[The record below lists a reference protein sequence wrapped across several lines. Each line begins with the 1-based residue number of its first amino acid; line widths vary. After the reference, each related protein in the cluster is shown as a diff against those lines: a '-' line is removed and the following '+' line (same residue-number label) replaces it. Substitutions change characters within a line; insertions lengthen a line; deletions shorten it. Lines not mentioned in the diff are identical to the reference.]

1 MQSGRTPIK
10 RNRNLHD
17 RNASLGV
24 ANRCR
29 EDARE
34 PHQPLKAGKT
44 TIISGYATR
53 WGQPCFFFHGRG
65 LGTYKV
71 LLQKGTSRKLA
82 SRLRCSISSL
92 ARIACTM
99 DKVRQLESLSTSPWT
114 AANISALI
122 GSGAV
127 AAIIGWQSYDWLRE
141 GHLRVFDWPLTA
153 VLFIFTVCTVGIW
166 IWIATSAEDAAKRAR
181 NVLDD
186 TGHANQQTVA
196 RLRDIVAELR
206 KTGGLAPQ
214 QQRQS

>member
-1 MQSGRTPIK
+1 
-10 RNRNLHD
+10 
-17 RNASLGV
+17 
-24 ANRCR
+24 
-29 EDARE
+29 
-34 PHQPLKAGKT
+34 
-44 TIISGYATR
+44 
-53 WGQPCFFFHGRG
+53 
-65 LGTYKV
+65 
-71 LLQKGTSRKLA
+71 
-82 SRLRCSISSL
+82 
-92 ARIACTM
+92 M